1 MAQSETH
8 NGQSCRVSQLCI
20 MLQNK
25 INGLGQQL
33 HLAPRLLQLNSVLC
47 LLQVLALCGTGDHN
61 NE

>member
-1 MAQSETH
+1 
-8 NGQSCRVSQLCI
+8 

-33 HLAPRLLQLNSVLC
+33 HLALWLLQLNRVLC